1 MGGLVTAKL
10 LRSLKALAIALVV
23 AGVALVVS
31 RPFVPS
37 SFIPFGEDPAPLDKG
52 AVSYMDL
59 EAEHGAQFSPELT
72 DGELEDRARRP
83 RDHVVQVASGETL
96 AGLVNRVGIPGP
108 EAGQVVDALVKV
120 FDPRDLKA
128 GQKVTVTFD
137 PPPEGFG
144 QGSFAQVGLAAD
156 PMRDVVVRRGP
167 KGGFVG
173 GEERRQVT
181 RQMAHYS
188 GRIKSSLFE
197 SATAAGVPAQVIIN
211 MIKVLSYDV
220 DFQRD
225 IQSGDTFE
233 VLFEGWYDTK
243 GRLVKSGEIFF
254 AGLDLS
260 GSEVTLY
267 RFDPGS
273 GVAEFFNG
281 KGESAKKALLKTPV
295 DGAKITS
302 GFGMRHHPIL
312 GFSKMHKGIDFGVPP
327 GTPIMAAGD
336 GSVEMAGP
344 NGAYGNYVRI
354 RHGNGF
360 ATAYAHMQRIAQ
372 GIHTGRRISQGQII
386 GFVGSTGRSTGPH
399 LHYEV
404 LQGNAQVNPL
414 SIKMP
419 TGVKLAGKELER
431 FAAHKRQT
439 DLLAA
444 QIPPGSHTAPGG
456 LKPILVKGN

>member
-10 LRSLKALAIALVV
+10 LRSLKALAIALAV
-23 AGVALVVS
+23 AGVVVVAS
-31 RPFVPS
+31 RPFVS
-37 SFIPFGEDPAPLDKG
+37 SFIPFGEEAGPLE
-52 AVSYMDL
+52 AAASYVDL
-59 EAEHGAQFSPELT
+59 ENEGSAQPSPDLT
-72 DGELEDRARRP
+72 DSELEDRSRRP
-83 RDHVVQVASGETL
+83 VETVLQVASGETL
-96 AGLVNRVGIPGP
+96 AGLLGRGGIPSA
-108 EAGQVVDALVKV
+108 EAAQVIDALIKV

-137 PPPEGFG
+137 PAPWGFG
-144 QGSFAQVGLAAD
+144 QGEFVQVGLAAD
-156 PMRDVVVRRGP
+156 PIREIQVRRNP
-167 KGGFVG
+167 KGGFAG
-173 GEERRQVT
+173 REEKRQVS
-181 RQMAHYS
+181 RQVAHFS
-188 GRIKSSLFE
+188 GKIKSSLFE
-197 SATAAGVPAQVIIN
+197 SASSAGVPAPVIIN
-211 MIKVLSYDV
+211 MIKILSYDV

-243 GRLVKSGEIFF
+243 GKLVKSGDILF

-260 GSEVTLY
+260 GAEVTLY
-267 RFDPGS
+267 RFEDGLGAS
-273 GVAEFFNG
+273 DFFNG
-281 KGESAKKALLKTPV
+281 KGESAKKALLRTPV

-302 GFGMRHHPIL
+302 GFGLRHHPIL
-312 GFSKMHKGIDFGVPP
+312 GFSKMHKGVDFGVPP

-336 GSVEMAGP
+336 GAIEMAGP

-372 GIHTGRRISQGQII
+372 GIHTGRRVMQGQII

-414 SIKMP
+414 SIKVP
-419 TGVKLAGKELER
+419 TGIKLAGRDMDR
-431 FAAHKRQT
+431 FQAHKRQT
-439 DLLAA
+439 DLVMA
-444 QIPPGSHTAPGG
+444 QIPSGAHTAPGP
-456 LKPILVKGN
+456 LRPVQAKAN